1 MKGRKTI
8 LWKQNSPFNSLL
20 IYWNIGWPKLYLY
33 NFKDCQDEIKIK
45 VHFRPIL
52 NIVYTWCH
60 VWCIICCFKNSTL
73 YIPTA
78 EQTGVIWVVFQRHT
92 NVSFN
97 KEEIL
102 IVGRSEHYFQAVV
115 EKLVAILET
124 SHTGVAQAV
133 QVTSVIGPRKEQYKI
148 SRNEQKKNSYYV
160 WHYDDKLNVR
170 LRILYSV
177 K

>member
-33 NFKDCQDEIKIK
+33 NIKDCQDEIKIK

-52 NIVYTWCH
+52 NIVYTWRH

-97 KEEIL
+97 KEENINRGSEWTL
-102 IVGRSEHYFQAVV
+102 LSGSSRKVGSYIGNFPYWSRSSRPSYF
-115 EKLVAILET
+115 
-124 SHTGVAQAV
+124 SHRA
-133 QVTSVIGPRKEQYKI
+133 
-148 SRNEQKKNSYYV
+148 KKGT
-160 WHYDDKLNVR
+160 
-170 LRILYSV
+170 I
-177 K
+177 